1 MGWKTKI
8 FFLILFS
15 PILIPLCIFTPIGP
29 ILFIG
34 VMAHILS
41 NYKRFLREITFYSRR
56 ISAMSWS
63 PFAGTKTSSKKIP
76 PPKPN
81 GKPETPPT

>member
-56 ISAMSWS
+56 ISAMLWA
-63 PFAGTKTSSKKIP
+63 PFRGTSTPTEKK
-76 PPKPN
+76 KPVAK
-81 GKPETPPT
+81 GKPATPPT